1 MAAFTFLE
9 GYLLSYVGFYKREA
23 VLTAA
28 ILTIAVTV
36 GLTFYAF
43 TTETDMTV
51 NGSMLFIFGSVF
63 IGLVIVGM
71 FVQSTFLSIIISSV
85 GCVLFGFYIVY
96 DVQLILGTK
105 AEQFSLDDYIVAA
118 LSLYIDVINLFI
130 QILELVSLLFGENN
144 S

>member
-1 MAAFTFLE
+1 LAAFTFLE